1 MERIGILGAMPEE
14 INGIVLLLKDK
25 KEVGK
30 GMRTYYLGTI
40 NDIEVVVVFS
50 RWGKV
55 ASATTVT
62 HLIVEF
68 GITELFFI
76 GVAGAI
82 HSDLNIGDIVV
93 ASSLIQH
100 DLDARPI
107 IQRFEIP
114 LLGKTAL
121 YSPKEM
127 LAKTV
132 KNMDELVNDKSLIH
146 LLSPKQR
153 EKFSLWNPKMV
164 VGQIASGD
172 RFIASHKD
180 KENLLAILPEVLC
193 AEMEGAAVAQV
204 CFEYNVPYVIIRIIS
219 DEANDNSVV
228 DFIEFV
234 SQVASRFGV
243 EIIKKLLKK

>member
-1 MERIGILGAMPEE
+1 MNRIGILGAMPEE
-14 INGIVLLLKDK
+14 ISGVVSLLKDK
-25 KEVGK
+25 TEVIK

-62 HLIVEF
+62 HLIIEF
-68 GITELFFI
+68 GITELFFT

-82 HSDLNIGDIVV
+82 HPDLNIGDVV
-93 ASSLIQH
+93 IANSLIQH

-107 IQRFEIP
+107 MKRFEIP
-114 LLGKTAL
+114 LLGKTIL
-121 YSPKEM
+121 CPPKEM
-127 LAKTV
+127 LDKAV
-132 KNMDELVNDKSLIH
+132 ESIDELIRDESLIH

-153 EKFSLWNPKMV
+153 EKFSLSNPKMV

-172 RFIASHKD
+172 RFFASHED
-180 KENLLAILPEVLC
+180 KEGLLVMLPEVLC
-193 AEMEGAAVAQV
+193 VEMEGAAVAQV
-204 CFEYNVPYVIIRIIS
+204 CFEYNIPYVIIRTIS

-228 DFIEFV
+228 DFNEFI
-234 SQVASRFGV
+234 SQIASRFGV
-243 EIIKKLLKK
+243 EIVKKMLKK